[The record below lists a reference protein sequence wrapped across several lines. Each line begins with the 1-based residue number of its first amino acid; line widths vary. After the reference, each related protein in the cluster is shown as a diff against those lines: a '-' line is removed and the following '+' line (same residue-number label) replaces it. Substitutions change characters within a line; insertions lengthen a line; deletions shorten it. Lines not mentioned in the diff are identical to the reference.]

1 MECML
6 KKNLNSSY
14 LILWNSEKQALLG
27 YEQEMIRKNN
37 IPALLPLEVVNDGL
51 DIRFRYD
58 ITGRQSLAS
67 IYAVTSIG
75 IDIIRSIIESVINV
89 SDAIKEYMLDEAG
102 ILFDPDFIYYD
113 KDSKGYLYCY
123 YQEEDSDVFKG
134 LHSLSEYILERLDHK
149 DVRATKLAYMFYEI
163 TNKDSFYIGEIKE
176 LLAFDRAPEIAATA
190 RPVEQEVK
198 EVLEDDS
205 IEDLVI
211 SPEEIKKQK
220 KQKRSWIDYLIWI
233 LATGIAGWILY
244 DNLLKA
250 YLPLEAIL
258 GGGVVLGGILGLLLY
273 KRKEKRS
280 NNAENEASKHG
291 DCNNGYRDYQK
302 TSVLMIDEQA
312 GILLTPLN
320 DSGLEDIRVSAFPY
334 VIGTSRELADGR
346 IDRDY
351 ISRTHFR
358 LSYKEGRYLI
368 TDLDSTNGT
377 FLNGEA
383 LTAGV
388 DYQLNQGD
396 VIRLGQVE
404 YKNII

>member
-1 MECML
+1 M
-6 KKNLNSSY
+6 
-14 LILWNSEKQALLG
+14 
-27 YEQEMIRKNN
+27 
-37 IPALLPLEVVNDGL
+37 
-51 DIRFRYD
+51 
-58 ITGRQSLAS
+58 
-67 IYAVTSIG
+67 
-75 IDIIRSIIESVINV
+75 
-89 SDAIKEYMLDEAG
+89 
-102 ILFDPDFIYYD
+102 
-113 KDSKGYLYCY
+113 
-123 YQEEDSDVFKG
+123 
-134 LHSLSEYILERLDHK
+134 
-149 DVRATKLAYMFYEI
+149 
-163 TNKDSFYIGEIKE
+163 
-176 LLAFDRAPEIAATA
+176 
-190 RPVEQEVK
+190 
-198 EVLEDDS
+198 
-205 IEDLVI
+205 
-211 SPEEIKKQK
+211 
-220 KQKRSWIDYLIWI
+220 
-233 LATGIAGWILY
+233 ATGIAGWILY